1 MLVSFAM
8 CSAIFSR
15 SFLLCRKRNSLVM
28 ELTNISVTAYR
39 SLKHENYLKCWT
51 SKKERDLLHKI
62 LQSKHKTK
70 RYVNIN
76 M

>member
-15 SFLLCRKRNSLVM
+15 SFLLCREKTSLVM
-28 ELTNISVTAYR
+28 ELTITSGTAYR

-51 SKKERDLLHKI
+51 SKKERDLFHKI
-62 LQSKHKTK
+62 LHSKHKRK
-70 RYVNIN
+70 QYVN